1 MPADVV
7 FATKPQIALRQ
18 IEATL
23 AAGIPRGVVLMDA
36 GYGADTDLRDA
47 ITALGLSYSAG
58 ILPNTT
64 VWPQGQG
71 PLPPKA

>member
-18 IEATL
+18 IENTL
-23 AAGIPRGVVLMDA
+23 AAGVPRGVVLMDA
-36 GYGADTDLRDA
+36 DYGADMDLRDA
-47 ITALGLSYSAG
+47 TTALGLSYSAG

-64 VWPQGQG
+64 VWAQGQG
-71 PLPPKA
+71 